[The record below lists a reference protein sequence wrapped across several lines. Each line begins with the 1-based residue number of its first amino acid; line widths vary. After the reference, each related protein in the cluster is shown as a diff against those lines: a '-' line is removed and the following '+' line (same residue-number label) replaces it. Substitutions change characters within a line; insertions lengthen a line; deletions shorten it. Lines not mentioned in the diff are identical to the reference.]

1 MDQLISLRLART
13 PGPAA
18 AMAQSSTLAA
28 ILEKVSSNDKGAYL
42 GSGRRFL

>member
-1 MDQLISLRLART
+1 MDQLISLRLAQT

-42 GSGRRFL
+42 GSVRRFL